1 MRQLGL
7 VILSFLVV
15 VQQGVVARNDARTG
29 LDAFRG
35 GSAVR
40 SPPPKTLQDKNKKK
54 PSLERGGKQAPV
66 NQSAKN
72 KAPQT
77 TTTGTKFRLPL
88 SEHKDALLGV
98 LILTAVERAISKV
111 FQANSIKFPAQ
122 LAGCIALFFFLLL
135 ADGVHPGLGESM
147 YSSLLPGSTLLAK
160 WFPVLFVPGLVML
173 PLAPSIGNGVEVVKF
188 ISVVVVGFVYSM
200 VTTAYTVQF
209 LRSAQGKLAPPPPPP
224 RAPRKKASVVSKPAV
239 PTAVAKAY
247 RDETMSFLFKAAVVS
262 GMVSILATNAG
273 NEFAMP
279 IRTVFFFFTTFASF
293 VWGARLPA
301 SFTKVVHP
309 LILST
314 IITLSVILGTSVA
327 TADNFI
333 TVLKTYKTG
342 TYDILKMGAAD
353 IMLFLLG
360 PSVVS
365 FAISM
370 YNRRFLL
377 RDNLLIVIVSMI
389 VSSVGGLF
397 GTAAYVRFLQ
407 LGGKVGGGMIR
418 LSTLSRNVTTALAI
432 ACTNVLKGDVSLA
445 VLIVVL
451 TGVLGATYGRTM
463 LDSLKIYDPV
473 TRGLA
478 VGGAAQGLGVTSM
491 MPEADAYPFAAMSM
505 ILTAISATVL
515 VSIPSVNHALVT
527 LAQGNL

>member
-1 MRQLGL
+1 
-7 VILSFLVV
+7 
-15 VQQGVVARNDARTG
+15 
-29 LDAFRG
+29 
-35 GSAVR
+35 
-40 SPPPKTLQDKNKKK
+40 
-54 PSLERGGKQAPV
+54 
-66 NQSAKN
+66 
-72 KAPQT
+72 
-77 TTTGTKFRLPL
+77 
-88 SEHKDALLGV
+88 
-98 LILTAVERAISKV
+98 
-111 FQANSIKFPAQ
+111 
-122 LAGCIALFFFLLL
+122 
-135 ADGVHPGLGESM
+135 
-147 YSSLLPGSTLLAK
+147 
-160 WFPVLFVPGLVML
+160 
-173 PLAPSIGNGVEVVKF
+173 VVKF
-188 ISVVVVGFVYSM
+188 ISVVIVGFFYSM
-200 VTTAYTVQF
+200 VTTAYTVLF
-209 LRSAQGKLAPPPPPP
+209 LRSAQGKLAPPPPPAT
-224 RAPRKKASVVSKPAV
+224 APRKKAAVVARKTVAT
-239 PTAVAKAY
+239 PTPVAKAY
-247 RDETMSFLFKAAVVS
+247 RDETMSFLLKAAIVS
-262 GMVSILATNAG
+262 GIVSILATNAG

-279 IRTVFFFFTTFASF
+279 IRTVFFFFTTFASY
-293 VWGARLPA
+293 VWGARLPSA
-301 SFTKVVHP
+301 FTKIVHP

-314 IITLSVILGTSVA
+314 AITLSVILGTSVA

-342 TYDILKMGAAD
+342 TYNVLKMGAAD

-377 RDNLLIVIVSMI
+377 RDNFLIVIVSMI

-397 GTAAYVRFLQ
+397 GTAAYVRLLQ

-463 LDSLKIYDPV
+463 LDTLKIHDPV

>member
-1 MRQLGL
+1 MRQLGFL
-7 VILSFLVV
+7 LLSFLVV
-15 VQQGVVARNDARTG
+15 QQGVARSDARNG

-40 SPPPKTLQDKNKKK
+40 SPPPPKTLQSSNKKK
-54 PSLERGGKQAPV
+54 NPRDGKQAPKATSS
-66 NQSAKN
+66 SAKK
-72 KAPQT
+72 KAVSTAPE
-77 TTTGTKFRLPL
+77 TKFRFPL

-98 LILTAVERAISKV
+98 LVLTAVERGISKL
-111 FQANSIKFPAQ
+111 FQTNSIKFPAQ

-135 ADGVHPGLGESM
+135 ADGIHPGLGESM
-147 YSSLLPGSTLLAK
+147 YNSLLPGSNLLAK

-173 PLAPSIGNGVEVVKF
+173 PLAPSIGNGVEVLKF
-188 ISVVVVGFVYSM
+188 ISVVVVGFFYSM
-200 VTTAYTVQF
+200 VTTTYTVLF
-209 LRSAQGKLAPPPPPP
+209 LRSAQGKLASSSPAVA
-224 RAPRKKASVVSKPAV
+224 APRKKAPVVARKTAAPA
-239 PTAVAKAY
+239 AVAKAY
-247 RDETMSFLFKAAVVS
+247 RDETMSFLFKAALVTGV
-262 GMVSILATNAG
+262 VSILATNAG

-279 IRTVFFFFTTFASF
+279 VRTIFFFFTTFASY

-301 SFTKVVHP
+301 SFTKIVHP

-314 IITLSVILGTSVA
+314 MITLSVILGTSVA

-342 TYDILKMGAAD
+342 TYDLLKMGAAD

-377 RDNLLIVIVSMI
+377 RDNFLIVIVSMI

-397 GTAAYVRFLQ
+397 GTAAYVRLLQ

-463 LDSLKIYDPV
+463 LDSLKIHDPV